1 MGEKE
6 KKIPW
11 HLIKFFNILPIDS
24 TNASA
29 RITIFRACM
38 LLDSL
43 ENPVA
48 SFSPFNIPRSP
59 PHDKNT
65 FDNLFKK
72 GKKNKIQQK
81 RLLLKDK
88 KWVFNLRSETPI
100 IRVWSI
106 IISSARISFWFW
118 FSHSRWY
125 ITLSTS
131 RIPFLNHS
139 HPTSSI
145 PYIYIYMK

>member
-59 PHDKNT
+59 PHDKDT
-65 FDNLFKK
+65 FDNLWKRV
-72 GKKNKIQQK
+72 NKIK
-81 RLLLKDK
+81 
-88 KWVFNLRSETPI
+88 
-100 IRVWSI
+100 
-106 IISSARISFWFW
+106 
-118 FSHSRWY
+118 FSKNACY
-125 ITLSTS
+125 
-131 RIPFLNHS
+131 
-139 HPTSSI
+139 
-145 PYIYIYMK
+145 